1 MVVFVEMDEIRVL
14 TIPLPSE
21 SMVSQLKAIVVLPV
35 D

>member
-14 TIPLPSE
+14 TISSSE
-21 SMVSQLKAIVVLPV
+21 STASQLKAIVVLPV